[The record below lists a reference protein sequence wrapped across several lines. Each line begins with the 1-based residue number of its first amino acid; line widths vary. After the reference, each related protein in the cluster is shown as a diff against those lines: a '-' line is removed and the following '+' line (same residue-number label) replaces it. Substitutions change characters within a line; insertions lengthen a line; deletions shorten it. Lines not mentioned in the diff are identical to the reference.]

1 MFYHCDTIADRK
13 SQVDLQFTEKEE
25 AFREEVRSF
34 LRRELP
40 VGWMGAPPWTGE
52 SEEGWQ
58 FAQELTKKLGKKRW
72 LTIPWPR
79 DYGGLDGSG
88 AEVLIFSEESAYHR
102 APRVDVMGTGIV
114 GPTILVHGTDE
125 QKKRILRPTAR
136 GELIWCQ
143 GFTEPNAGSD
153 SASIQ
158 TRAVEDGDDYII
170 QGQKIFISLAHRAHM
185 CYLTART
192 DPDVPKHRGI
202 SYFLIDLK
210 APGITI
216 HPLLNMAGEHSFNE
230 VFFDCVRVPKENL
243 LGEKNGGRA
252 ITMYAFGI
260 ERSYGLVVLH
270 NARRYFEQ
278 LVQYCKETYTNGQP
292 LAKDPVIRSRL
303 AEMAIEIE
311 VGRNLGDRLN
321 WMASQKMLT
330 VLPSCQIKVHGA
342 DVAQR
347 VASLGMQILGLYGQL
362 DDKSKRAKLGG
373 RMEHVYLSSVAWSL
387 AGGTSEIS
395 RNIIAGRAGLGLPS

>member
-1 MFYHCDTIADRK
+1 MDFR
-13 SQVDLQFTEKEE
+13 FTEEEE
-25 AFREEVRSF
+25 AFRKEVRDFIQEVLPSDWHGVDPGPEEEAREEVYQLSVEVWRK
-34 LRRELP
+34 LAAK
-40 VGWMGAPPWTGE
+40 GWIGLSWSKE
-52 SEEGWQ
+52 
-58 FAQELTKKLGKKRW
+58 
-72 LTIPWPR
+72 
-79 DYGGLDGSG
+79 YGGQEDLAKDWILK
-88 AEVLIFSEESAYHR
+88 EELIYWGVPGMDIAVVQGDLILQF
-102 APRVDVMGTGIV
+102 GTE
-114 GPTILVHGTDE
+114 E
-125 QKKRILRPTAR
+125 QKRRFIPPITR
-136 GELIWCQ
+136 GEVKYAI
-143 GFTEPNAGSD
+143 GMSEPNVGSD
-153 SASIQ
+153 LFALQ
-158 TRAVEDGDDYII
+158 LRAVEEADCFVLS
-170 QGQKIFISLAHRAHM
+170 GQKIWTSGIQHADWCVL
-185 CYLTART
+185 YART
-192 DPDVPKHRGI
+192 DPNAPKKSLGI
-202 SYFLIDLK
+202 SVFVVDPK
-210 APGITI
+210 SPGITMRQI
-216 HPLLNMAGEHSFNE
+216 TQMTGLGAFCE
-230 VFFDCVRVPKENL
+230 VFYDNVRVPKGNL

-311 VGRNLGDRLN
+311 VGRNFGDRLN

-362 DDKSKRAKLGG
+362 DEKSKWAKLGG
-373 RMEHVYLSSVAWSL
+373 RMEHMYLSSVAWSL